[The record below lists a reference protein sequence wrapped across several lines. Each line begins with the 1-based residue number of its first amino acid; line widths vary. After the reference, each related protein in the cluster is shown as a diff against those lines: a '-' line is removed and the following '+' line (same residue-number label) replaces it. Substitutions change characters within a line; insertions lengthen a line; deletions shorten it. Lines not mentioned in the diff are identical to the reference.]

1 MKDQAKPQTLLEF
14 HNRVA
19 YVVTD
24 LNGLITLIVNEEVSE
39 SDFDNDLT
47 DLFDKLK
54 AVEAAVSELA
64 DLFWTNNQSTT

>member
-1 MKDQAKPQTLLEF
+1 
-14 HNRVA
+14 
-19 YVVTD
+19 
-24 LNGLITLIVNEEVSE
+24 VSE

-64 DLFWTNNQSTT
+64 DLFWTNNQSTTWVEKGIRK